1 MIILGKDR
9 AKHDFT
15 KLRLQVNRINRAP
28 LSNRSY
34 SRWGY
39 HTGVAVA
46 DDFTLE
52 QIEEIIRSGDLESLR
67 QLSVYYY
74 RTNGEYR
81 NNIDFLASLPLYDTV
96 IIPLFSGKG
105 SQTQIIKAFE
115 NACSF
120 VDALDVPNTFN
131 HISKE
136 WIKTGIYNGILRT
149 DGKDVVIQ
157 DLPLEYCRT
166 RFKDF
171 NNLNILEFN
180 LLYFEHIS
188 DKELR
193 EEAIKSFPEEIQKA
207 WELWTNHKLNDPWVM
222 IPAAS
227 GGISFCFPDDQTP
240 LLIGSIPQL
249 KKLDDAVKRE
259 EKRDENE
266 LYKLLI
272 QKMPIDKDGEL
283 VFQLDEVAEI
293 HASVANML
301 QDIDTVDVLTTF
313 GETDLE
319 SLQES
324 SAATQSADRI
334 AKYKSNAYDA
344 LGRSS
349 IMFNA
354 DGSSTLAYSIK
365 KDEAL
370 MISYLNVYETW
381 IKYHLNSRF
390 VRNGLTFDFEILPT
404 TVFNRQDLQQ
414 AYFRGAQYGYSK
426 MFAGVAMGIKQ
437 RDQLSLMEFENDFLK
452 MSEKMVPLQSSYTTS
467 GTAVANEEKTS
478 SSGEK
483 TTTSVKVQD
492 LDNKGGR
499 PELPDEQKSE
509 KTQANIAA
517 AG

>member
-1 MIILGKDR
+1 MSKDR
-9 AKHDFT
+9 AAYDFS
-15 KLRLQVNRINRAP
+15 KLKLQINRINRAP
-28 LSNRSY
+28 TTERSY
-34 SRWGY
+34 WGRWGY
-39 HTGVAVA
+39 RNANPVAN
-46 DDFTLE
+46 DFTLE
-52 QIEEIIRSGDLESLR
+52 EIKEIIRSGDLESLR
-67 QLSVYYY
+67 QLSRYYY

-96 IIPLFSGKG
+96 VIPVSDSEHG
-105 SQTQIIKAFE
+105 SKTQIIKAFDK
-115 NACSF
+115 ACKF
-120 VDALDVPNTFN
+120 IEAMDVPNTFN
-131 HISKE
+131 HITKE

-149 DGKDVVIQ
+149 DGEEVVIQ

-180 LLYFEHIS
+180 ILYFEQIT
-188 DKELR
+188 DPVLRKE
-193 EEAIKSFPEEIQKA
+193 AVDTFPLEIQQA
-207 WELWTNHKLNDPWVM
+207 WELWCDHKLLDPWVV
-222 IPAAS
+222 IPSAS
-227 GGISFCFPDDQTP
+227 GGICFCFSDDQTP
-240 LLIGSIPQL
+240 LLIASIPQL
-249 KKLDDAVKRE
+249 KKLEDAVGRE

-272 QKMPIDKDGEL
+272 HKMPIDKDGEL

-293 HASVANML
+293 HASIANML

-313 GETDLE
+313 GDASLE
-319 SLQES
+319 SLQET

-334 AKYKSNAYDA
+334 TKYKSNAYDA

-365 KDEAL
+365 KDESL
-370 MISYLNVYETW
+370 MISYLNIYENW
-381 IKYHLNSRF
+381 VKYHLNERF
-390 VRNGLTFDFEILPT
+390 ARPGLTFDFEILPIT
-404 TVFNRQDLQQ
+404 RFNQQDLQQ

-437 RDQLSLMEFENDFLK
+437 RDQISLMEFENDFLH
-452 MSEKMVPLQSSYTTS
+452 MSEKMIPLQSSYTTS
-467 GTAVANEEKTS
+467 GTAVAAEEKTDS
-478 SSGEK
+478 TGEK
-483 TTTSVKVQD
+483 TVTSIQPRD

-499 PELPDEQKSE
+499 PELPDEEKSE
-509 KTQANIAA
+509 KTQANIKA

>member
-1 MIILGKDR
+1 
-9 AKHDFT
+9 
-15 KLRLQVNRINRAP
+15 
-28 LSNRSY
+28 
-34 SRWGY
+34 
-39 HTGVAVA
+39 
-46 DDFTLE
+46 
-52 QIEEIIRSGDLESLR
+52 
-67 QLSVYYY
+67 
-74 RTNGEYR
+74 
-81 NNIDFLASLPLYDTV
+81 
-96 IIPLFSGKG
+96 
-105 SQTQIIKAFE
+105 
-115 NACSF
+115 
-120 VDALDVPNTFN
+120 
-131 HISKE
+131 
-136 WIKTGIYNGILRT
+136 
-149 DGKDVVIQ
+149 
-157 DLPLEYCRT
+157 
-166 RFKDF
+166 
-171 NNLNILEFN
+171 
-180 LLYFEHIS
+180 
-188 DKELR
+188 
-193 EEAIKSFPEEIQKA
+193 
-207 WELWTNHKLNDPWVM
+207 
-222 IPAAS
+222 
-227 GGISFCFPDDQTP
+227 
-240 LLIGSIPQL
+240 
-249 KKLDDAVKRE
+249 
-259 EKRDENE
+259 
-266 LYKLLI
+266 
-272 QKMPIDKDGEL
+272 MPIDKDGEL